1 MGEEGRGMM
10 EQVYM
15 MTWTSFLGP
24 HLISV
29 AEDSSPN
36 LGSCLG
42 LCFGSILPKMWE
54 EGDCRLRTRL
64 RGVGSVRHMLGS
76 GGGQQACFPQP

>member
-29 AEDSSPN
+29 AEDSSPYP
-36 LGSCLG
+36 GSCLG
-42 LCFGSILPKMWE
+42 LCFGSILHKMWE

-64 RGVGSVRHMLGS
+64 KGVGSVRDMRS